1 VRRSSVVV
9 GGECKCRTRVR
20 QVSSHAV
27 EIVSARD
34 PEVGALMEALT
45 VDLATGEY
53 LPEQTFGYSAEQLE
67 AKGVRLVG
75 VRVDGALAGIGG
87 IELQGGGVA
96 ELKRFYVVPASRGA
110 GIADAVIAALLD
122 HATSQGVTTV
132 RLETGDRQY
141 AAIGF
146 YRRHGF
152 VEIPRFAPY
161 EDSATS
167 VCMQRDLD
175 RRVRVRSSRAPRTP
189 GDRGA

>member
-1 VRRSSVVV
+1 M
-9 GGECKCRTRVR
+9 
-20 QVSSHAV
+20 SSHAV

-34 PEVGALMEALT
+34 PEVGALMVALT
-45 VDLATGEY
+45 VDLAT
-53 LPEQTFGYSAEQLE
+53 LDIFRAD
-67 AKGVRLVG
+67 
-75 VRVDGALAGIGG
+75 VRVLSRAARCEGCPPRRGAGRRSLAGIGG

-96 ELKRFYVVPASRGA
+96 ELKRFYVVPASRGT

-132 RLETGDRQY
+132 RLETGDKQY

-146 YRRHGF
+146 YRRHGS
-152 VEIPRFAPY
+152 VEVPRFAPY